1 MSVPDVLV
9 VGAGPTGLTLAL
21 QAHDHGAA
29 VRVVD
34 RRSES
39 FRRSRAMV
47 VQSRT
52 LECLRPLGVTA
63 ALLERADRS
72 PRAQLHL
79 GSRVVD
85 VRLGEAAMRGT
96 PYPHLTMVRQ
106 ADVEE
111 VLAEALR
118 RRGVEV
124 EWGSTLDA
132 IDVVDEHVSATLRS
146 TRGRELATP
155 RYLVGCDGPASR
167 VRSIAGIAWEGGAYR
182 QEVVLADLELE
193 ADLTPD
199 VLHVVAGR
207 AGLLFLF
214 ALGEGAT
221 WRLLGSRPARAGDQP
236 YGRLGDA
243 VSAAEVQALIDDAG
257 LEARVREM
265 PWSEEVRLQHRVAR
279 KFRQGPLFLAGDA
292 AHTHSPAAA
301 QGMNTGI
308 VDAVNL
314 GWKLA
319 YADRAPEALLDSYDR
334 ERRPAARQAL
344 TLTHTVFFAEASTH
358 PLPQLL
364 RGTVL
369 PLLAPLLPVV
379 LRRPRAMA
387 VAITLLSQPWVRY
400 PGSALSVVDGFLGR
414 GARPGD
420 RLPDRVV
427 TCGGRRARLHDLTAS
442 PGVHLFLAREAEC
455 AAPDPRGQR
464 VTVHRLDSW
473 PGTGIMGVR
482 PDGHV
487 GYRSARSAHALTD
500 WLELVGAV

>member
-1 MSVPDVLV
+1 MSSSDVLV

-21 QAHDHGAA
+21 QAHEHGTT

-34 RRSES
+34 RRSEA
-39 FRRSRAMV
+39 FRRSRAMIV
-47 VQSRT
+47 HSRT

-63 ALLERADRS
+63 ALLDRADRS

-79 GSRVVD
+79 GSRFVD
-85 VRLGEAAMRGT
+85 VKLGEAAMRGT
-96 PYPHLTMVRQ
+96 AYPHLTMVRQ

-111 VLAEALR
+111 VLREALR

-124 EWGSTLDA
+124 EWGVELA
-132 IDVVDEHVSATLRS
+132 ALDVVDERARATLS
-146 TRGRELATP
+146 GARGHELVTP
-155 RYLVGCDGPASR
+155 RYVVGCDGPASR
-167 VRSIAGIAWEGGAYR
+167 VRDTAGIAWEGGPYR
-182 QEVVLADLELE
+182 QEIVLADLELE

-207 AGLLFLF
+207 TGLLFLF

-221 WRLLGSRPARAGDQP
+221 WRLLGTRPARGGDQP
-236 YGRLGDA
+236 YGQPGEA
-243 VSAAEVQALIDDAG
+243 VAAAEVQALIDDAG

-265 PWSEEVRLQHRVAR
+265 PWSAQVRLQHRVAR
-279 KFRQGPLFLAGDA
+279 RFRNGPLFLAGDA

-308 VDAVNL
+308 IDAVNL

-319 YADRAPEALLDSYDR
+319 YADHARPALLDSYDR

-344 TLTHTVFFAEASTH
+344 ALTHTVFFAEASTH

-369 PLLAPLLPVV
+369 PLLAPLLPVM
-379 LRRPRAMA
+379 LRQPHAMA
-387 VAITLLSQPWVRY
+387 AVVTLLSQPWVRY
-400 PGSALSVVDGFLGR
+400 PGSALSVTDGFLAR
-414 GARPGD
+414 GPRPGD

-427 TCGGRRARLHDLTAS
+427 TCAGRQARLHDLTAS
-442 PGVHLFLAREAEC
+442 PGVHLLLAREAERTELDRLG
-455 AAPDPRGQR
+455 PR
-464 VTVHRLDSW
+464 VTVHRIDSW
-473 PGTGIMGVR
+473 SGTGVTAVR

-500 WLELVGAV
+500 WLDLVGAI